1 MIKQC
6 PKCDEP
12 MIYAD
17 DVLKAQKKGLYE
29 NFGQKEYINLKDKYS
44 KYIGVFGNE
53 TDKRINEELDGFFNW
68 CINFDQNSLRKEL
81 GEN

>member
-17 DVLKAQKKGLYE
+17 D
-29 NFGQKEYINLKDKYS
+29 
-44 KYIGVFGNE
+44 GNIDPFWYCDE
-53 TDKRINEELDGFFNW
+53 CDIWTKR
-68 CINFDQNSLRKEL
+68 
-81 GEN
+81 